1 MQQLANYNNSSVGKM
16 VDILIVDD
24 HELVRAGLKGI
35 LSGTDN
41 YRVVA
46 EAETG
51 EDALKLAKEFHPN
64 LVLMDINMPGIGGL
78 EATRKLRQLDPN
90 IKVIVLTMHK
100 EGPFPSN
107 LIKAGAKGYITKDC
121 GVNETLAAIEA
132 VLQGETYISSQV
144 AQNLAVEMLT
154 SGSQNPFECLSQRE
168 LQIMMMILQGHKIRE
183 IADKLNL
190 SSKTIST
197 YRFRLFEKLKVK
209 NDSEMAKLAMH
220 YGMLDQ

>member
-1 MQQLANYNNSSVGKM
+1 M

-35 LSGTDN
+35 LSNCED
-41 YRVVA
+41 YRVVG
-46 EAETG
+46 EAESG
-51 EDALKLAKEFHPN
+51 EEALILAKQLHPD

-78 EATRKLRQLDPN
+78 EATRKLRQFDPN

-121 GVNETLAAIEA
+121 GVKETLSAIA
-132 VLQGETYISSQV
+132 SVLKGDTYISSQV

-154 SGSQNPFECLSQRE
+154 SGSENPFEGLSQRE

-183 IADKLNL
+183 IAEKLNL

-197 YRFRLFEKLKVK
+197 YRYRLFEKLKVK
-209 NDSEMAKLAMH
+209 NDSEMARVAIQ